1 MCVCGVYD
9 ASSAE
14 YTVEIKN
21 ATDFYIEDFSQL
33 PAISIGVHIS
43 PAGLFRIKKGA
54 DFSPT
59 T

>member
-21 ATDFYIEDFSQL
+21 TTDFYIEDFSQL
-33 PAISIGVHIS
+33 PAINIWGAYQSGRAFSH
-43 PAGLFRIKKGA
+43 KKEG
-54 DFSPT
+54 
-59 T
+59 